1 MYRFIRKSRLNSRM
15 TQERIMSAA
24 KKNVVRNAEKN
35 ILRKKESL
43 RINEA
48 KKQEIDI
55 VPEIKESSVLE
66 QQYVETSNESGIS
79 AIQEEITESEVSQVV
94 PKKNKKGKRQYASN
108 SEPEQNILNANEGNT
123 NQQIDVQQEISPD
136 ADENNDK
143 KNDFTDGN

>member
-1 MYRFIRKSRLNSRM
+1 M

>member
-66 QQYVETSNESGIS
+66 QQCVETSNESGIS
-79 AIQEEITESEVSQVV
+79 AKQEEVTESEVFQVV

-108 SEPEQNILNANEGNT
+108 SEPEQNTLNANEGNT